1 MVYVTLRQKRG
12 SWAID
17 ITLLLLI
24 GVSDIL
30 AGLVAVVLQFW
41 KLNSSYTA
49 AYAGSHW
56 CYANAVLSH
65 STLLTTITLTA
76 LLALVR
82 YLTIVRGKS
91 VSNRICTVA
100 AMFLISLCWASSV
113 AKGVL
118 SDSVL
123 DPSGFVCSLSDKT
136 NWHIS
141 AAIYIGMALP
151 FFTIPVCYLLL
162 TYHFRKLVR
171 QMRRKYSG
179 VVPKGFQMRFDGMV
193 LVVILYILA
202 IFPEYTLRVIIF
214 AFQVEVSPWLISAGR
229 ICTFSL
235 TIFNAVFA
243 LIYHE
248 DINRE
253 LLRLIERHDSRSL
266 EVLTQPPYDPDQC
279 PKLNPNRTSAF
290 LYFQ

>member
-1 MVYVTLRQKRG
+1 MVANSQTHVEAVDLIYLLLGVFSLVLNGIMVYVTLRQKRG

-49 AYAGSHW
+49 AYSGSHW

-141 AAIYIGMALP
+141 AAIYIACPPDAQEVQRCCSQRLPDALQW
-151 FFTIPVCYLLL
+151 Y
-162 TYHFRKLVR
+162 
-171 QMRRKYSG
+171 
-179 VVPKGFQMRFDGMV
+179 GFGGDTLHPGHLSRVYFACHNFCFPGGS
-193 LVVILYILA
+193 LSLA
-202 IFPEYTLRVIIF
+202 
-214 AFQVEVSPWLISAGR
+214 
-229 ICTFSL
+229 
-235 TIFNAVFA
+235 
-243 LIYHE
+243 H
-248 DINRE
+248 
-253 LLRLIERHDSRSL
+253 
-266 EVLTQPPYDPDQC
+266 
-279 PKLNPNRTSAF
+279 
-290 LYFQ
+290 

>member
-1 MVYVTLRQKRG
+1 MAADSQTHVKAVDLIYLLLGVFSLLLNGIMVYVTLRQRRG

-49 AYAGSHW
+49 AYAGSNW

-65 STLLTTITLTA
+65 STLLATITLTA

-113 AKGVL
+113 AKGCFQTPSWTLQVL
-118 SDSVL
+118 FALFPTRPIGTSV
-123 DPSGFVCSLSDKT
+123 
-136 NWHIS
+136 
-141 AAIYIGMALP
+141 
-151 FFTIPVCYLLL
+151 
-162 TYHFRKLVR
+162 
-171 QMRRKYSG
+171 Q
-179 VVPKGFQMRFDGMV
+179 Q
-193 LVVILYILA
+193 
-202 IFPEYTLRVIIF
+202 YTLVWLCLSS
-214 AFQVEVSPWLISAGR
+214 QSPSA
-229 ICTFSL
+229 ICCSL
-235 TIFNAVFA
+235 TISVSLSARCAGSTAVLFPKA
-243 LIYHE
+243 
-248 DINRE
+248 
-253 LLRLIERHDSRSL
+253 SRCASM
-266 EVLTQPPYDPDQC
+266 VW
-279 PKLNPNRTSAF
+279 F
-290 LYFQ
+290 WW